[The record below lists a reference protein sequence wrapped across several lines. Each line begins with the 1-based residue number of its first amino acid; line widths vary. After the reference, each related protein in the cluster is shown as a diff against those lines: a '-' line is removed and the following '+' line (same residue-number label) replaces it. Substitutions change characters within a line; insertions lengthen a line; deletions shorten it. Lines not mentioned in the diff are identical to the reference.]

1 MKRKETQ
8 NVEFKQSWRDEFLK
22 EICGF
27 ANAKGGTLLVGVD
40 DSGKA
45 VGVENGKRLMEDIP
59 NKIVSLLGIVPD
71 VNLVDKNGVE
81 IIEIVVSPS
90 SVPILYHGVCYYR
103 SGTTKQEL
111 TGVAL
116 QQFILKK
123 LGRSWDDVRND
134 YATLKDIDRNAIRY
148 FIEKAKLANRI
159 DVKTQG
165 TKVEQVL
172 ESLGLIDGSG
182 GIKNAAILLFAKKPL
197 KFFPCVEFR
206 IGRFGRRESDL
217 IIQDSVDG
225 NILQMTDR
233 VMEILKAKYL
243 TSPIH
248 YEGLQ
253 RIEQLEIPELALREA
268 IFNSIIHKDYTGAHI
283 QLKVYDDRIV
293 LWNEGNLPDGYTVK
307 TLMGV
312 HSSRP
317 RNKNIASVFYRAGFI
332 ESWGRG
338 IDKIRDALAEANLPA
353 PKIETFCGG
362 VKLTIMRPQ
371 NAAVATSKT
380 GTKAISKADGS
391 VVSKKDD
398 RVNDRVN
405 DRVKIVA
412 EVLLLVENNPGV
424 RSEELAQLV
433 NKSLS
438 TVSRSLRIL
447 KADGKIEFRGAPK
460 NGGYFVKRRR

>member
-123 LGRSWDDVRND
+123 LGRSWDDVRNE

-217 IIQDSVDG
+217 IIQDSVEG

-233 VMEILKAKYL
+233 VMEVLKAKYL

-338 IDKIRDALAEANLPA
+338 IDKIRDALAEANLPE
-353 PKIETFCGG
+353 PKIEAFCGG
-362 VKLTIMRPQ
+362 VKLTIMRPKGETNPVLEANKNQ
-371 NAAVATSKT
+371 VT
-380 GTKAISKADGS
+380 
-391 VVSKKDD
+391 KKDDRVSD

-405 DRVKIVA
+405 FADEI
-412 EVLLLVENNPGV
+412 LLLVEKNPGL
-424 RSEELAQLV
+424 RSKDLAALAGKSIPTLSRFL
-433 NKSLS
+433 KSL
-438 TVSRSLRIL
+438 
-447 KADGKIEFRGAPK
+447 KDNGKIEFRGAPK
-460 NGGYFVKRRR
+460 NGGYFVK

>member
-182 GIKNAAILLFAKKPL
+182 GLKNAALLLFGKKPL

-217 IIQDSVDG
+217 IIQDSVEG

-268 IFNSIIHKDYTGAHI
+268 IFNSIIHKDYTGAHV

-338 IDKIRDALAEANLPA
+338 IDKIRDALAEANLPE
-353 PKIETFCGG
+353 PKIEAFCGG
-362 VKLTIMRPQ
+362 VKLTIMRP
-371 NAAVATSKT
+371 NGEANPVLVANKNQVT
-380 GTKAISKADGS
+380 
-391 VVSKKDD
+391 KKDD
-398 RVNDRVN
+398 RVNDRVSDRVN
-405 DRVKIVA
+405 DRVNFANEILV
-412 EVLLLVENNPGV
+412 LVEKNPGL
-424 RSEELAQLV
+424 RSKDLAALAGKSIPTLSRFL
-433 NKSLS
+433 KSL
-438 TVSRSLRIL
+438 
-447 KADGKIEFRGAPK
+447 KDNGKIEFRGAPK
-460 NGGYFVKRRR
+460 NGGYFVK

>member
-27 ANAKGGTLLVGVD
+27 ANAQGGMLLIGVD

-45 VGVENGKRLMEDIP
+45 VGVANEKRLMEDIP

-165 TKVEQVL
+165 AKVEQVL

-338 IDKIRDALAEANLPA
+338 IDKIRDALAEANLSG
-353 PKIETFCGG
+353 PKIEAFCGG
-362 VKLTIMRPQ
+362 VKLTIMRPKGETNPVLLVNKNQ
-371 NAAVATSKT
+371 VT
-380 GTKAISKADGS
+380 
-391 VVSKKDD
+391 KKDD

-405 DRVKIVA
+405 FANEILV
-412 EVLLLVENNPGV
+412 LVEKNPGL
-424 RSEELAQLV
+424 RSKDLAALAGKSIPTLSRFL
-433 NKSLS
+433 KSL
-438 TVSRSLRIL
+438 
-447 KADGKIEFRGAPK
+447 KDNGKIEFRGAPK
-460 NGGYFVKRRR
+460 NGGYFVK

>member
-27 ANAKGGTLLVGVD
+27 ANAQGGMLLIGVD

-45 VGVENGKRLMEDIP
+45 VGVANGKRLMEDIP

-225 NILQMTDR
+225 NILQMTDS

-338 IDKIRDALAEANLPA
+338 IDKICDALAEANLPE
-353 PKIETFCGG
+353 PKIEAFCGG
-362 VKLTIMRPQ
+362 VKLTIMRPKGETNPVLEANKNQ
-371 NAAVATSKT
+371 VT
-380 GTKAISKADGS
+380 
-391 VVSKKDD
+391 KKDD

-405 DRVKIVA
+405 DRVKFAA
-412 EVLLLVENNPGV
+412 ELLLLIEKNPGV
-424 RSEELAQLV
+424 RSEELALLLQ
-433 NKSLS
+433 KSLS

-460 NGGYFVKRRR
+460 NGGYFVK

>member
-1 MKRKETQ
+1 MHSKREEKFMKRKETQ

-27 ANAKGGTLLVGVD
+27 ANAQGGMLLIGVD

-45 VGVENGKRLMEDIP
+45 VGVANGKRLMEDIP

-103 SGTTKQEL
+103 SSTTKQEL

-165 TKVEQVL
+165 AKVEQVL

-338 IDKIRDALAEANLPA
+338 IDKIRDALAEANLSG
-353 PKIETFCGG
+353 PKIEAFCGG
-362 VKLTIMRPQ
+362 VKLTIMRPKGET
-371 NAAVATSKT
+371 NPVL
-380 GTKAISKADGS
+380 
-391 VVSKKDD
+391 VVNKNLVTKKDD

-405 DRVKIVA
+405 FANEILV
-412 EVLLLVENNPGV
+412 LVEKNPGL
-424 RSEELAQLV
+424 RSKDLAALAGKSIPTLSRFL
-433 NKSLS
+433 KSL
-438 TVSRSLRIL
+438 
-447 KADGKIEFRGAPK
+447 KDNGKIEFRGAPK
-460 NGGYFVKRRR
+460 NGGYFVK

>member
-123 LGRSWDDVRND
+123 LGRSWDDVRNE

-217 IIQDSVDG
+217 IIQDSVEG

-338 IDKIRDALAEANLPA
+338 IDKIRDALAEANLPE
-353 PKIETFCGG
+353 PKIEAFCGG
-362 VKLTIMRPQ
+362 VKLTIMRPKGETNPVLEANKNQ
-371 NAAVATSKT
+371 VT
-380 GTKAISKADGS
+380 
-391 VVSKKDD
+391 KKDDRVSD

-405 DRVKIVA
+405 FA
-412 EVLLLVENNPGV
+412 SEVLSLVEKNPGL
-424 RSEELAQLV
+424 RSKDLAALTG
-433 NKSLS
+433 KSIP
-438 TVSRSLRIL
+438 TISRFL
-447 KADGKIEFRGAPK
+447 KGLKDNGNIEFRGAPK
-460 NGGYFVKRRR
+460 NGGYFVK

>member
-27 ANAKGGTLLVGVD
+27 ANAKGGKLLIGVD

-182 GIKNAAILLFAKKPL
+182 GIKNAAILLFA
-197 KFFPCVEFR
+197 
-206 IGRFGRRESDL
+206 
-217 IIQDSVDG
+217 
-225 NILQMTDR
+225 
-233 VMEILKAKYL
+233 
-243 TSPIH
+243 
-248 YEGLQ
+248 
-253 RIEQLEIPELALREA
+253 
-268 IFNSIIHKDYTGAHI
+268 
-283 QLKVYDDRIV
+283 
-293 LWNEGNLPDGYTVK
+293 
-307 TLMGV
+307 
-312 HSSRP
+312 
-317 RNKNIASVFYRAGFI
+317 
-332 ESWGRG
+332 
-338 IDKIRDALAEANLPA
+338 
-353 PKIETFCGG
+353 
-362 VKLTIMRPQ
+362 
-371 NAAVATSKT
+371 
-380 GTKAISKADGS
+380 
-391 VVSKKDD
+391 
-398 RVNDRVN
+398 
-405 DRVKIVA
+405 
-412 EVLLLVENNPGV
+412 
-424 RSEELAQLV
+424 
-433 NKSLS
+433 
-438 TVSRSLRIL
+438 
-447 KADGKIEFRGAPK
+447 
-460 NGGYFVKRRR
+460 